1 MEEGLR
7 TSTSITNL
15 QKKCLNAVFLK
26 RRLLQVSIVG
36 VQIILKPV
44 FCWKI
49 SLVLKNVL
57 KHIVFKI
64 KKLQTLHLEK
74 LIFSMKGANN
84 SRVQHKF
91 LFSKVQC
98 RYTFTTF
105 NYVKK
110 NNVHYTLCVLQLKVQ
125 QHTLEC
131 TMLGR
136 EFVMKG
142 PV

>member
-15 QKKCLNAVFLK
+15 QKKWLNAVFLK

-105 NYVKK
+105 K
-110 NNVHYTLCVLQLKVQ
+110 LC
-125 QHTLEC
+125 
-131 TMLGR
+131 
-136 EFVMKG
+136 
-142 PV
+142 